1 MAHFD
6 ERIRNVGFV
15 EGLLRRPE
23 LGSIFGL
30 IIVVAAYML
39 LTGPIN
45 EFAGHKNTF
54 KDMWV
59 SSQGVQAWVELTAY
73 IGIIG
78 IAAALLMISGEF
90 DLSIG
95 ANVALGG
102 HTLAMMVLGGV
113 PLPLA
118 ILVTFAV
125 LALMGFFTGLL
136 VVTTGLPSFIVTLG
150 FWFANRGFANYLA
163 FRVHDTS
170 RLDIKKQLEESKVLK
185 DGEIIQLP
193 DPTKID
199 DIFAFKE
206 GFFGWTRDAA
216 SSAADPWVFYFFNAE
231 VYYFILIALIAVYI
245 LNFSKVGNWIFAS
258 GGDPVAARAVGV
270 PVSRVKIGLFMNS
283 AILSGFLG
291 MVFVLGS
298 GVSDPLAGDFR
309 ELHAIAAA
317 VIGGCALTGGYG
329 TVIGAVLGA
338 LIFSIVQIGIR
349 FVPLIDNNLFRVIVG
364 LMLLGAAL
372 LNQFIRDRVVKG

>member
-1 MAHFD
+1 MAQVD
-6 ERIRNVGFV
+6 ERIRQVGFI
-15 EGLLRRPE
+15 EGMLRRPE

-30 IIVVAAYML
+30 IIVVVAYML

-45 EFAGHKNTF
+45 VAAGHKNTF
-54 KDMWV
+54 FDMWQ
-59 SSQGVQAWVELTAY
+59 SPQGVQAWVELTAY

-102 HTLAMMVLGGV
+102 HTLAMLVLAGV
-113 PLPLA
+113 PLPFA
-118 ILVTFAV
+118 ILLTLAMLAV
-125 LALMGFFTGLL
+125 VGIFTGLL
-136 VVTTGLPSFIVTLG
+136 VVSTGLPSFIVTLG

-163 FRVHDTS
+163 FRVHDSS
-170 RLDIKKQLEESKVLK
+170 RLDIKSHLEGSKVLQ
-185 DGEIIQLP
+185 DGQVIELP

-199 DIFAFKE
+199 NIFAFKD
-206 GFFGWTRDAA
+206 GFFGFDVSWLL
-216 SSAADPWVFYFFNAE
+216 FNSE
-231 VYYFILIALIAVYI
+231 VYYFIIIAAIAIFI
-245 LNFSKVGNWIFAS
+245 LNFSKIGNWIFAS
-258 GGDPVAARAVGV
+258 GGDPIAARAVGV
-270 PVSRVKIGLFMNS
+270 PVARVKVGLFMTS
-283 AILSGFLG
+283 ALLSGFLG
-291 MVFVLGS
+291 VIFVLSS

-329 TVIGAVLGA
+329 TVVGVIMGA

-364 LMLLGAAL
+364 LMLLGSAL
-372 LNQFIRDRVVKG
+372 LNQFIRNRVVRG

>member
-1 MAHFD
+1 MAQVD
-6 ERIRNVGFV
+6 ERIRKVGFI
-15 EGLLRRPE
+15 ESMLRRPE
-23 LGSIFGL
+23 LGSICGL
-30 IIVVAAYML
+30 IIIVAAYML

-45 EFAGHKNTF
+45 ELAGHKNTF
-54 KDMWV
+54 FDMWRN
-59 SSQGVQAWVELTAY
+59 QLGVQAWVELTAY

-102 HTLAMMVLGGV
+102 HTLAMMVLAGV
-113 PLPLA
+113 PLALA
-118 ILVTFAV
+118 ILVTLGLMLAV
-125 LALMGFFTGLL
+125 GFVTGLL

-170 RLDIKKQLEESKVLK
+170 RLDIKPQLEETRVLQ
-185 DGEIIQLP
+185 DGEVVELP
-193 DPTKID
+193 DPTWID
-199 DIFAFKE
+199 DVFAFKN
-206 GFFGWTRDAA
+206 GFFGLEIDWLLL
-216 SSAADPWVFYFFNAE
+216 NAE
-231 VYYFILIALIAVYI
+231 VYYFIIVALVAIYI
-245 LNFSKVGNWIFAS
+245 LNFSKIGNWIFAS

-270 PVSRVKIGLFMNS
+270 PVARVKVGLFMTS
-283 AILSGFLG
+283 AFLAGFLG
-291 MVFVLGS
+291 IIFVLAS

-317 VIGGCALTGGYG
+317 VIGGTALTGGYG
-329 TVIGAVLGA
+329 TVIGAILGA

-349 FVPLIDNNLFRVIVG
+349 FVPLIDNNMFRVIVG

-372 LNQFIRDRVVKG
+372 LNQYIRGRVLKG